1 MFFIIKLLKE
11 KKKEREREVYKRELM
26 QLSIKYKHI
35 LFNSNYFKDQ
45 AYLL

>member
-11 KKKEREREVYKRELM
+11 KREREVYKRELM

-45 AYLL
+45 AYL